1 MWNPKQAGEVF
12 VTLADRI
19 SKGETP
25 KAGDDIEGLGKINP
39 EGNTIIV
46 DQLLAINKDSIDKL
60 VGMGL

>member
-12 VTLADRI
+12 VTLTDRI
-19 SKGETP
+19 SKGESL
-25 KAGDDIEGLGKINP
+25 KAGDEIEGLGKITP
-39 EGNTIIV
+39 EGNTIVV